1 MNIYVIGNKHQG
13 KEIRNKIRDDYSVT
27 LVNNL
32 GVIPDESELV
42 VFDFS
47 FDDSPDDIEQYS
59 GLSNIHL
66 FINSTRTSLAELT
79 FFSEGPLPNLYGI
92 AGDPTFLER
101 PLMEVAVHKNNSSNA
116 KELLAQLGLKA
127 TLVDD
132 RVGLVT
138 PRIVSM
144 VINEAFYTVLE
155 GTASKEDIDTGMKL
169 GTNYPLGPFEWADKW
184 GIVNI
189 YELLEALYLDS
200 KDERYKIC
208 CAWGVSPWRTVM
220 RPSDGS
226 SANG

>member
-13 KEIRNKIRDDYSVT
+13 KEIRNRIRDDYSVT

-101 PLMEVAVHKNNSSNA
+101 PLMEVAVHRNNSSNA
-116 KELLAQLGLKA
+116 KELLAQLGLEA

-144 VINEAFYTVLE
+144 VINEAFYTVME
-155 GTASKEDIDTGMKL
+155 GTASREDIDTGMKL
-169 GTNYPLGPFEWADKW
+169 GTNYPLGPFEWANKW

-200 KDERYKIC
+200 KDGRYKIC
-208 CAWGVSPWRTVM
+208 PLLKQEYLAL
-220 RPSDGS
+220 
-226 SANG
+226 NNN